1 MKTIIYLVALALAAM
16 LILVPTALA
25 QDAVEGKDD
34 VLTAEREVMVVVVEH
49 GDREQIAGQPL
60 PSRHP
65 TNR

>member
-1 MKTIIYLVALALAAM
+1 MKTIIYLVAVALAAM

-34 VLTAEREVMVVVVEH
+34 VLTAEPELMVVVEH

-65 TNR
+65 TN

>member
-1 MKTIIYLVALALAAM
+1 VKTIIYLVAVALAAM

-34 VLTAEREVMVVVVEH
+34 VLTAEWEVMEVEH